1 MAANVESLGALER
14 RVSMSVPVEEIE
26 RQVDERRMEHA
37 CSVRMPGFRPSKV
50 PLKLVAQTYGPQVR
64 SEVLGD
70 AVQKAFTEVVKEAN
84 LRVAGYPRIEKKAAA
99 DDKALEFSATFEIYP
114 EVKLGDLGA
123 ASIERPQVE
132 VDVAA
137 VARTI
142 EILRKQRTRFVPA
155 SRPARDGDRLTVDFE
170 GTIAGQAFDG
180 GKAENFVFALGEGRM
195 LPEFDAAAR
204 GMSPGESKTFPVRFP
219 DNYHGKDVAGKE
231 ASFEMKVKSV
241 DEPQLPA
248 LDAEFAKQ
256 LGVADGDLAKMRG
269 EIRANVERE
278 VKKRVD
284 ARIKGQALQALLDA
298 APLEL
303 PKSLVEMETQQLV
316 ERAAADLQARGVK
329 PEQLPLNPASFEGA
343 AKRRV
348 ALGLII
354 AELARAEN
362 LQPKPG
368 EVRAIIEQAGR
379 GERAYDIYSRLLK
392 ERVVFLVGPVTEI
405 TANLIVAQLL
415 FLESENPDKDIFFYI
430 NSPGGS
436 VSAGLA
442 IYDTMQFIKPD
453 VSTLCVGQAAR
464 MGALL
469 MAAGDV
475 GKRFCLPN
483 SRVMIHQPM
492 GGFQGQATDIEIHAK
507 EILYLRGRLNEILA
521 RHSGKTIEVIARD
534 TERDFFMGAQDAVK
548 YGIVDKVL
556 VSREN
561 T

>member
-14 RVSMSVPVEEIE
+14 RVSMSVAVEEID
-26 RQVDERRMEHA
+26 RQVDERLKKLARD
-37 CSVRMPGFRPSKV
+37 VRMPGFRPGKV

-132 VDVAA
+132 VDDAA
-137 VARTI
+137 VDRTI
-142 EILRKQRTRFVPA
+142 DILRKQRTRFVPA
-155 SRPARDGDRLTVDFE
+155 SRPARDSDRLTVDFE

-180 GKAENFVFALGEGRM
+180 GKAENFVFALGEGGM
-195 LPEFDAAAR
+195 LPEFEAAAR
-204 GMSPGESKTFPVRFP
+204 GMSPGESKTFPLRFP

-231 ASFEMKVKSV
+231 AAFEMKVKSV
-241 DEPQLPA
+241 EEPQLPA

-298 APLEL
+298 APIEL
-303 PKSLVEMETQQLV
+303 PKSLIEMETQQLV

-329 PEQLPLNPASFEGA
+329 PGQVPLNPASFEGA

-368 EVRAIIEQAGR
+368 EVRAIVEQEAQSY
-379 GERAYDIYSRLLK
+379 ESPAEVVKWFYMQPQRLSEMEGVAL
-392 ERVVFLVGPVTEI
+392 EANVVKWVL
-405 TANLIVAQLL
+405 
-415 FLESENPDKDIFFYI
+415 SK
-430 NSPGGS
+430 
-436 VSAGLA
+436 
-442 IYDTMQFIKPD
+442 
-453 VSTLCVGQAAR
+453 
-464 MGALL
+464 
-469 MAAGDV
+469 
-475 GKRFCLPN
+475 
-483 SRVMIHQPM
+483 
-492 GGFQGQATDIEIHAK
+492 AK
-507 EILYLRGRLNEILA
+507 G
-521 RHSGKTIEVIARD
+521 
-534 TERDFFMGAQDAVK
+534 
-548 YGIVDKVL
+548 VDKQ
-556 VSREN
+556 VSFDELMGSGA
-561 T
+561 

>member
-14 RVSMSVPVEEIE
+14 RVSMSVPVEEID
-26 RQVDERRMEHA
+26 RQVDERLKKLARD
-37 CSVRMPGFRPSKV
+37 VRMPGFRPGKV

-123 ASIERPQVE
+123 ASIERAQVE
-132 VDVAA
+132 VDDAA
-137 VARTI
+137 VDRTI

-155 SRPARDGDRLTVDFE
+155 SRPARDADRLTVDFE

-180 GKAENFVFALGEGRM
+180 GKAESFVFPLGEGRM
-195 LPEFDAAAR
+195 LPEFEAAAR
-204 GMSPGESKTFPVRFP
+204 GMSPGEAKTFAVRFP

-241 DEPQLPA
+241 EEPQLPA

-256 LGVADGDLAKMRG
+256 LGVADGDLAKMRA

-278 VKKRVD
+278 VRKRVD

-298 APLEL
+298 APMEL

-329 PEQLPLNPASFEGA
+329 PGQLPINPASFEGA

-368 EVRAIIEQAGR
+368 EVRAIVEQEAQSY
-379 GERAYDIYSRLLK
+379 ESPAEVVKWFYMQPQRLSEMEGVAL
-392 ERVVFLVGPVTEI
+392 EANVVKWVLSKAKAVDKPVSFDE
-405 TANLIVAQLL
+405 LM
-415 FLESENPDKDIFFYI
+415 
-430 NSPGGS
+430 GGS
-436 VSAGLA
+436 A
-442 IYDTMQFIKPD
+442 
-453 VSTLCVGQAAR
+453 
-464 MGALL
+464 
-469 MAAGDV
+469 
-475 GKRFCLPN
+475 
-483 SRVMIHQPM
+483 
-492 GGFQGQATDIEIHAK
+492 
-507 EILYLRGRLNEILA
+507 
-521 RHSGKTIEVIARD
+521 
-534 TERDFFMGAQDAVK
+534 
-548 YGIVDKVL
+548 
-556 VSREN
+556 
-561 T
+561 